1 MKKLLFLILLLSFI
15 PSLSHGEAVT
25 AFYSDFIGEDTNTTR
40 TDTVYT
46 NYLDVRDCSRLWLTI
61 KIAGYSN
68 DTSFTADSFFVGLQ
82 YSSDASNWYSHA
94 TGDSLQ
100 KILKGA
106 NDTTINI
113 ATGISRDS
121 TFCADY
127 VRVRV
132 LHRNTLANQQALT
145 ANTYV
150 KLITAWFNAIKEGD

>member
-1 MKKLLFLILLLSFI
+1 MKKLLFLLLLL
-15 PSLSHGEAVT
+15 PSLSFGEAVT
-25 AFYSDFIGEDTNTTR
+25 AFYSDFIGEDTNGTR
-40 TDTVYT
+40 VDTIYTDYI
-46 NYLDVRDCSRLWLTI
+46 DVRDCSRLWITF

-68 DTSFTADSFFVGLQ
+68 DTVFTADSFFVGLQ
-82 YSSDASNWYSHA
+82 YSSDAANWYGHA

-121 TFCADY
+121 IFCADY

-150 KLITAWFNAIKEGD
+150 KRITAWFNAIKEGD